1 MQIPQY
7 MQKLFSA
14 GTVDMDPRKKA
25 SPSVTDVI
33 VIDGP
38 ACVRPILNRSLAF
51 RCIGV

>member
-1 MQIPQY
+1 
-7 MQKLFSA
+7 MQKLLSA
-14 GTVDMDPRKKA
+14 GIVDIDPKKKA

-38 ACVRPILNRSLAF
+38 ACVRPILNLSDAV